1 MSKMKDELI
10 ERGECGACRGAGK
23 LWSDGDT
30 VGGGAPRNRCCPAP
44 PNGKNMTMG
53 T

>member
-30 VGGGAPRNRCCPAP
+30 VVRCGACGGVGL
-44 PNGKNMTMG
+44 GSGDDEIT
-53 T
+53 